1 MKTQIALL
9 AALLI
14 GGLVI
19 TSCQKDNSLFEDQAI
34 AQNLTKN
41 EFSGSNDTIVPDPIR
56 NYPDPFLNTTIIEY
70 RLQKTE
76 YVRLSVHNNE
86 TGWAHLLNEGLQAKG
101 LHAIKFEAFNL
112 PKGEYSAV
120 LKIGNKE
127 YVEVMTKKGFDTYQD
142 VQDESPSE

>member
-19 TSCQKDNSLFEDQAI
+19 TSCQKDNS
-34 AQNLTKN
+34 
-41 EFSGSNDTIVPDPIR
+41 
-56 NYPDPFLNTTIIEY
+56 FLNTTIIEY
-70 RLQKTE
+70 RLPKTE

-86 TGWAHLLNEGLQAKG
+86 TGWAHLLNEGLQVKG
-101 LHAIKFEAFNL
+101 LHAIKFEAFDL
-112 PKGEYSAV
+112 PKGEYTAI

-127 YVEVMTKKGFDTYQD
+127 YVETMTKKGFDTYQD
-142 VQDESPSE
+142 VQDENPSE